1 MRPEEI
7 LDELGVGVHGSN
19 RFGMTRDNP
28 NVFAYRNNSGVV
40 YLSDNVAAEY
50 ASPYKPQ
57 VRDDWRRVEQF
68 EADRLGL
75 HVDEQLDFGAG
86 DSGYS
91 FDVGTIAC
99 VDPVYRTRNGDRP
112 FAYPDLE
119 AFAKANKPPRLVTAF
134 HVLEHL
140 GDPVRTLQALGFVM
154 ADGGRLIVEVPHA
167 RDWLLVNCEAFRAA
181 SLWTQHLILHTRDSL
196 AALLEAGGFEVDRIE
211 GFQRYP
217 LSNHI
222 QWLAKGVGGCMV
234 ENEVLDREYA
244 ATLARQDAN
253 DTLIA
258 WARKR

>member
-1 MRPEEI
+1 VKPEEI
-7 LDELGVGVHGSN
+7 LDEIGVGIRCSN
-19 RFGMTRDNP
+19 RFGMTRDNH

-40 YLSDNVAAEY
+40 YLTDTIADEY

-57 VRDDWRRVEQF
+57 ERDEWRRLKQF
-68 EADRLGL
+68 EPDRMG
-75 HVDEQLDFGAG
+75 VATGEQLDFGAG
-86 DSGYS
+86 SSGYALG
-91 FDVGTIAC
+91 VGAAC
-99 VDPVYRTRNGDRP
+99 VDPVYSTWKDGRP
-112 FAYPDLE
+112 YAYESLE
-119 AFAKANKPPRLVTAF
+119 AFASEQKPPRLVTAF

-167 RDWLLVNCEAFRAA
+167 RDWLLCNCEAFRAA

-196 AALLEAGGFEVDRIE
+196 TALLEAGGFEVERVE

-222 QWLAKGVGGCMV
+222 QWLTKGVGGCMV
-234 ENEVLDREYA
+234 ENETLDREYA
-244 ATLARQDAN
+244 ATLAQQDAN

>member
-1 MRPEEI
+1 VKPEEI
-7 LDELGVGVHGSN
+7 LDGLGVLTGNAMQFGVP
-19 RFGMTRDNP
+19 RDSTS
-28 NVFAYRNNSGVV
+28 VCAMRDRSGVV

-50 ASPYKPQ
+50 ASPFKPQ
-57 VRDDWRRVEQF
+57 QRDDWRRFEQF
-68 EADRLGL
+68 APDRLGL

-91 FDVGTIAC
+91 FDVGTIAS

-119 AFAKANKPPRLVTAF
+119 SFAREQKPPRLVTAF

-154 ADGGRLIVEVPHA
+154 ADGGRLIAEVPHA

-196 AALLEAGGFEVDRIE
+196 AALLEAGGFEVERIE
-211 GFQRYP
+211 GYQRYP

-234 ENEVLDREYA
+234 ENETLDREYA